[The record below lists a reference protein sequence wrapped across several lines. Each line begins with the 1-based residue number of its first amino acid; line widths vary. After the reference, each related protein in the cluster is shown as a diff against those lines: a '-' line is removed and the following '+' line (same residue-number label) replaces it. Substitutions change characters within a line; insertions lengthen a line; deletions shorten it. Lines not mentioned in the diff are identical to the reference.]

1 MEDLK
6 DYIEERLADVEEFYD
21 FYLEKLDKTF
31 DPQEQA
37 QYENRLR
44 DYRIERNTLKD
55 IMEKI
60 GEIDENMVSN
70 KEH

>member
-1 MEDLK
+1 MEELK
-6 DYIEERLADVEEFYD
+6 DYIEERLKDVEEFYD

>member
-6 DYIEERLADVEEFYD
+6 DYIEERLKDVEEFYD

-55 IMEKI
+55 ILEKI
-60 GEIDENMVSN
+60 GEIDENMASN
-70 KEH
+70 

>member
-6 DYIEERLADVEEFYD
+6 DYIEERLKDVEEFYD

-60 GEIDENMVSN
+60 GEIDENMARN
-70 KEH
+70 

>member
-1 MEDLK
+1 MEELK
-6 DYIEERLADVEEFYD
+6 DYIEERLKDVEEFYD

-55 IMEKI
+55 ILEKI
-60 GEIDENMVSN
+60 GEIDENMARN
-70 KEH
+70 

>member
-6 DYIEERLADVEEFYD
+6 DYIEERLKDIEEFYD

-31 DPQEQA
+31 DSQEQA

-55 IMEKI
+55 ILEKI
-60 GEIDENMVSN
+60 GEIDENMASN
-70 KEH
+70 

>member
-1 MEDLK
+1 MEELK
-6 DYIEERLADVEEFYD
+6 DYIEERLKDVEEFYD

-60 GEIDENMVSN
+60 GEIDENMARN
-70 KEH
+70 

>member
-6 DYIEERLADVEEFYD
+6 DYIEERLKDVEEFYD

-44 DYRIERNTLKD
+44 DYRIERNTLKY

-60 GEIDENMVSN
+60 GEIDENLASN

>member
-1 MEDLK
+1 MEELK
-6 DYIEERLADVEEFYD
+6 DYIEERLKDVEEFYD

-55 IMEKI
+55 IIEKI
-60 GEIDENMVSN
+60 GEIDENMASN
-70 KEH
+70 

>member
-1 MEDLK
+1 MEELK
-6 DYIEERLADVEEFYD
+6 DYIEERLKDVEEFYD

-60 GEIDENMVSN
+60 GEIDENLASN

>member
-6 DYIEERLADVEEFYD
+6 DYIEERLKDVEEFYD

-55 IMEKI
+55 ILEKI
-60 GEIDENMVSN
+60 GEIDENMASN

>member
-6 DYIEERLADVEEFYD
+6 DYIEERLKDVEEFYD

-60 GEIDENMVSN
+60 GEIDENMASN

>member
-6 DYIEERLADVEEFYD
+6 DYIEERLKDVEEFYD

-60 GEIDENMVSN
+60 GEIDENMASN
-70 KEH
+70 KKH

>member
-6 DYIEERLADVEEFYD
+6 DYIEERLKDVEEFYD

-60 GEIDENMVSN
+60 GEIDENMASN
-70 KEH
+70 

>member
-1 MEDLK
+1 MEELK
-6 DYIEERLADVEEFYD
+6 DYIEERLKEVEEFYD

-55 IMEKI
+55 IIEKI
-60 GEIDENMVSN
+60 GEIDENMARN
-70 KEH
+70 

>member
-1 MEDLK
+1 MEDLR
-6 DYIEERLADVEEFYD
+6 DYIEERLNDIEEFYD
-21 FYLEKLDKTF
+21 FYLEKLDKTY
-31 DPQEQA
+31 DEQEQA

-44 DYRIERNTLKD
+44 DYRIERNTLRD
-55 IMEKI
+55 VLDKI

>member
-1 MEDLK
+1 MEELK
-6 DYIEERLADVEEFYD
+6 DYIEERLKDIEEFYD

-70 KEH
+70 